1 MGLLILLFFTSKL
14 IVLFCFNQADLKFIW
29 SIIFINLIS
38 FVMTTKLYKHAS
50 LEDIRLY
57 LSRNEYPSPSLS
69 TLVSRGEKSN
79 FRRSAKKYE
88 LIENQMFVRK
98 SGKKTCKEIYCHSL

>member
-1 MGLLILLFFTSKL
+1 
-14 IVLFCFNQADLKFIW
+14 
-29 SIIFINLIS
+29 
-38 FVMTTKLYKHAS
+38 MTTDYKHAS

-57 LSRNEYPSPSLS
+57 LSRNEYPSPSL
-69 TLVSRGEKSN
+69 SRGEKSN

-98 SGKKTCKEIYCHSL
+98 SGKKVRKFIVTPCRPTFNCI